1 MTLLPISLPQG
12 SVLKVKVNDKVSRGK
27 VLATVAAIEQ
37 EVVIHLAKDF
47 SVPIKNFESFLLR
60 KPGDFIEQGN
70 PIAFKKKLLG
80 KSRILSKISG
90 TVSKIDVENGDLYIK
105 IANESSKEEQSIVSP
120 VEGTIEICNN
130 EKIVIKTNSTSIMLK
145 DAIGKS
151 VTGEVFEVKN
161 PETAEEVQ
169 GKIVVI
175 ESATRLFIYKSLSL
189 GAKGIISQDL
199 EDLDFIDLQGKNFEG
214 SVALVDKEIFAKI
227 KKMTGKNVSID
238 TENKSI
244 AIL

>member
-12 SVLKVKVNDKVSRGK
+12 SVLKVKVNDKVSKGK
-27 VLATVAAIEQ
+27 VLATVAGAEQ

-60 KPGDFIEQGN
+60 KPGDFIEQGS

-90 TVSKIDVENGDLYIK
+90 TVSKVDVDNGDLYIK
-105 IANESSKEEQSIVSP
+105 LAGGAAGEEQDIFSP
-120 VEGTIEICNN
+120 VEGVIEICNN
-130 EKIVIKTNSTSIMLK
+130 EKIVIKTSSTSLPLK
-145 DAIGKS
+145 DAIGES
-151 VTGEVFEVKN
+151 ATGEIVEVKN
-161 PETAEEVQ
+161 QETENEVE
-169 GKIVVI
+169 GKIVIV

-189 GAKGIISQDL
+189 RAKGIISQDL

-227 KKMTGKNVSID
+227 KKMTGKTVSID
-238 TENKSI
+238 VANKSI

>member
-1 MTLLPISLPQG
+1 
-12 SVLKVKVNDKVSRGK
+12 
-27 VLATVAAIEQ
+27 
-37 EVVIHLAKDF
+37 
-47 SVPIKNFESFLLR
+47 
-60 KPGDFIEQGN
+60 
-70 PIAFKKKLLG
+70 
-80 KSRILSKISG
+80 
-90 TVSKIDVENGDLYIK
+90 
-105 IANESSKEEQSIVSP
+105 
-120 VEGTIEICNN
+120 
-130 EKIVIKTNSTSIMLK
+130 
-145 DAIGKS
+145 
-151 VTGEVFEVKN
+151 VFEVKN

-214 SVALVDKEIFAKI
+214 SVALVDKETFAKI
-227 KKMTGKNVSID
+227 KKMTGKNVRID